1 MQRLA
6 IAITF
11 ALAAC
16 AHGSS
21 SVDNSAQTTTG
32 SPHMAQSNGRESDD
46 DVTCTTEQRT
56 GTHLDRRV
64 CRTQTEKDLDRH
76 SVETLMHAPV
86 RKR

>member
-21 SVDNSAQTTTG
+21 TVDNSAQTTTG
-32 SPHMAQSNGRESDD
+32 TPHMAQANERQDP
-46 DVTCTTEQRT
+46 DVTCKTEQRT
-56 GTHLDRRV
+56 GTHLDKRV
-64 CRTQTEKDLDRH
+64 CRTQSEKDLERH
-76 SVETLMHAPV
+76 SVETMMLAPV